1 MSEATTITKTN
12 TKNKLIADFKTVI
25 GDIEVLLKEASGQLG
40 DKASG
45 LKEKLNDGMQKA
57 KIQLE
62 ELENVA
68 KDKGREAVRVTDDFV
83 HDRPWESI
91 GIGFGIGVLVGIL
104 LNRR

>member
-1 MSEATTITKTN
+1 MSEAAEKKN
-12 TKNKLIADFKTVI
+12 TKGKLIADFKTVI

-57 KIQLE
+57 KRQLD
-62 ELENVA
+62 ELESTA
-68 KDKGREAVRVTDDFV
+68 KEKGREAIQATDGFV
-83 HDRPWESI
+83 HDRPWESV